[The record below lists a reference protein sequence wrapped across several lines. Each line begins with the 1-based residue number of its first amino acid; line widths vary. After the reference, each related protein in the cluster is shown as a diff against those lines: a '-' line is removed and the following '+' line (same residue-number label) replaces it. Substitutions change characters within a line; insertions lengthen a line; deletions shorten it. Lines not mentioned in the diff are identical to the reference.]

1 MSHGIG
7 VPKTQGPIPPN
18 ATSLLGIPR
27 LLLYYPESYTSL
39 CKVLGNWTVG
49 TVYPKGAEF
58 KIQRVGAGSS
68 LECERRVL

>member
-49 TVYPKGAEF
+49 TGC
-58 KIQRVGAGSS
+58 KIHFYYVLVLLTSS
-68 LECERRVL
+68 DVWIPQTSY